1 MKKIILFFAVCMVSM
16 SLHAQLPLDFGLKLG
31 FNSSKISTDI
41 NNLNEDNVNNFL
53 AGAFIRVNLSKLYIQ
68 PEAYFCTKGGD
79 LGLGSVDL
87 KTIDV
92 PVLLGYK
99 IIDQKIFN
107 IRIHTGPVFSFK
119 LDGDVDN
126 ITQIN
131 ANDLKDNCF
140 AWQVGAGV
148 DVLFLTFDARLERGI
163 SSIVSNFGDAKNNMF
178 VVSLGIK
185 LL

>member
-1 MKKIILFFAVCMVSM
+1 MVSV

-31 FNSSKISTDI
+31 YNSSKISTDL
-41 NNLNEDNVNNFL
+41 NYNEDNVNNFL
-53 AGAFIRVNLSKLYIQ
+53 AGAFIRVNLSKIYIQ

-107 IRIHTGPVFSFK
+107 FRILTGPVFSFK
-119 LDGDVDN
+119 LDGDVDSGLS
-126 ITQIN
+126 
-131 ANDLKDNCF
+131 NDFNSDKLKNNCL
-140 AWQVGAGV
+140 AWQFGAGV
-148 DVLFLTFDARLERGI
+148 DVLFLTFDARWEKGL
-163 SSIVSNFGDAKNNMF
+163 SSVASDSGDAKNNMF
-178 VVSLGIK
+178 IMSVGIK